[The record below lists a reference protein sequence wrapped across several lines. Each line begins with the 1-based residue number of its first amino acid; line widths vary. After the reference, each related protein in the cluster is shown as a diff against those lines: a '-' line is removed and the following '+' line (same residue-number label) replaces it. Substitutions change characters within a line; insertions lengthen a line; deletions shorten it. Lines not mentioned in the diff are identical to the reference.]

1 MAEIFFL
8 EHRNIEVRV
17 DALNS
22 EQIALEL
29 GTTRY
34 ILNPSEAIQVAEMLS
49 SVMQWSAEENDND
62 LDDYHTM
69 DEYKGE
75 EPEWGWDED
84 IYERANPRN

>member
-49 SVMQWSAEENDND
+49 LRFHLKFWALISGVWVPGLGCWVLGAGRWVLGSW
-62 LDDYHTM
+62 L
-69 DEYKGE
+69 
-75 EPEWGWDED
+75 
-84 IYERANPRN
+84 